1 VKPQKT
7 ISDWH
12 ETLSLRLEG
21 TPREAALFYNLEIMP
36 RMMHILSQQ
45 KEECSECAHLFNTMD
60 DMTQQ
65 LTKWL
70 KEENPELK
78 NFQASRQQ
86 ILRHLH
92 SSHQIVPKGLWL
104 SRIVVMGLVA
114 GIIVAWLSNMIFTQ
128 TELKG
133 LLISGATA
141 GSMTGWVIGKLFEN
155 RLKKQNK
162 IF

>member
-1 VKPQKT
+1 MKQQTT

-12 ETLSLRLEG
+12 ETLSNRLEG
-21 TPREAALFYNLEIMP
+21 TPREAARFYNLEIMP
-36 RMMHILSQQ
+36 RMMHVLSQH
-45 KEECSECAHLFNTMD
+45 KEECNECAHLFNTMD
-60 DMTQQ
+60 TMTQQ

-70 KEENPELK
+70 KEESPELK
-78 NFQASRQQ
+78 NFQSSRQQ

-92 SSHQIVPKGLWL
+92 SSHQIVAKGLWL
-104 SRIVVMGLVA
+104 SRITVLGLVA
-114 GIIVAWLSNMIFTQ
+114 GILLAWLSNMIFTQ

-133 LLISGATA
+133 LLISGATV
-141 GSMTGWVIGKLFEN
+141 GSMAGWIIGKLFEN

>member
-1 VKPQKT
+1 MKPQTT

-12 ETLSLRLEG
+12 ETLSNRLEG
-21 TPREAALFYNLEIMP
+21 TPREAARFYNLEIMP
-36 RMMHILSQQ
+36 RMMHVLSQH
-45 KEECSECAHLFNTMD
+45 KDECSECAHLFNTMD
-60 DMTQQ
+60 NMTQQ
-65 LTKWL
+65 LPEWL

-78 NFQASRQQ
+78 NFQTSRQQ
-86 ILRHLH
+86 ILHHLH
-92 SSHQIVPKGLWL
+92 SSHQIVAKGLWL
-104 SRIVVMGLVA
+104 SRIVALGLAA
-114 GIIVAWLSNMIFTQ
+114 GILLAWLSNMIFTQ

-141 GSMTGWVIGKLFEN
+141 GSMIGWVIGKLIEN

>member
-1 VKPQKT
+1 VKPKKN
-7 ISDWH
+7 ISEWH
-12 ETLSLRLEG
+12 ETLSHRLEG
-21 TPREAALFYNLEIMP
+21 TPREAARFYNLEIMP
-36 RMMHILSQQ
+36 RMMYVLSQQ
-45 KEECSECAHLFNTMD
+45 KEECSECAQLFNTMD
-60 DMTQQ
+60 NMTQQ

-78 NFQASRQQ
+78 NFQTSRQQ

-104 SRIVVMGLVA
+104 SRIVVMGLIA

-141 GSMTGWVIGKLFEN
+141 GSMIGWVIGKLFET
-155 RLKKQNK
+155 RLRKQNK